1 MADDHVLSDAE
12 IAEAI
17 KALPGWEY
25 REGWIRRSYK
35 TGGWP
40 FTLMLVNAIG
50 FAAEAAWHHPDLTV
64 TWGEVRVRLK
74 THSAKGITAKDLEL
88 ARRIEALA
96 TWQPDESS
104 PLDGFEKGFKKKWV
118 R

>member
-1 MADDHVLSDAE
+1 MPDVPVLSETD
-12 IAEAI
+12 IDDKL
-17 KALPGWEY
+17 KALPEWEY
-25 REGWIRRSYK
+25 RDGWIRRSYK

-50 FAAEAAWHHPDLTV
+50 YLAEAAWHHPDLTV
-64 TWGEVRVRLK
+64 TWAEVKVKLM
-74 THSAKGITAKDLEL
+74 THSAKGITAKDFEL
-88 ARRIEALA
+88 ARRIEETV
-96 TWQPDESS
+96 TWLPGDDS

>member
-1 MADDHVLSDAE
+1 MAEEHVFSEAE
-12 IAEAI
+12 VQEHL
-17 KALPGWEY
+17 KELPEWEY
-25 REGWIRRSYK
+25 RDGWIRRSYK

-64 TWGEVRVRLK
+64 TWAEVKVRLM
-74 THSAKGITAKDLEL
+74 THSAKGITAKDMEL
-88 ARRIEALA
+88 ARRIETIA
-96 TWQPDESS
+96 TWQPEAKSA
-104 PLDGFEKGFKKKWV
+104 LVGFETGFKKKWI

>member
-1 MADDHVLSDAE
+1 MAEEQVFSETEIREKLAE
-12 IAEAI
+12 
-17 KALPGWEY
+17 LTGWEY
-25 REGWIRRSYK
+25 RDGWIRRSYK

-64 TWGEVRVRLK
+64 TWAEVRVRLM
-74 THSAKGITAKDLEL
+74 THSAKGITAKDFEL
-88 ARRIEALA
+88 AGRIEALA
-96 TWQPDESS
+96 TWQPDSASALE
-104 PLDGFEKGFKKKWV
+104 GFETGFKKKWV